1 MRKVI
6 AVTLAVASL
15 ASCIALMLLVY
26 IFAAQVNIGRDAY
39 SRDAADTGK

>member
-15 ASCIALMLLVY
+15 ASCIALLLLVY
-26 IFAAQVNIGRDAY
+26 LFAAQENIGRDAY
-39 SRDAADTGK
+39 AHDAADLGK